1 MARSNLSNQE
11 RSGEMTPQ
19 ESRPYTPPY
28 GTNYPPSP
36 FGIMR
41 RLSDEMDRM
50 FGDFMGPFGNF
61 GQSQQRFGSNA
72 MQANQWANQ
81 WTPPL
86 EVFERNNRFVVRA
99 ELPGMNRKDVR
110 VEIEDDMLT
119 ISGER
124 REEYEENRQGF
135 RHNERRF
142 GRFFRR
148 IPLPEGTEPD
158 EVQASFKN
166 GLLEVEVPLHQPEH
180 RSRQVDIKDEPLT
193 H

>member
-1 MARSNLSNQE
+1 MAKSNFSSQV
-11 RSGEMTPQ
+11 RPTDIGPQ
-19 ESRPYTPPY
+19 ESSPGPYDRQSGSY
-28 GTNYPPSP
+28 FAPSP

-50 FGDFMGPFGNF
+50 FGDFMGGGLGREP
-61 GQSQQRFGSNA
+61 RLGSSM
-72 MQANQWANQ
+72 MQGNQWM
-81 WTPPL
+81 PPV
-86 EVFERNNRFVVRA
+86 EVFERNNRFMVCV
-99 ELPGMNRKDVR
+99 ELPGMSRKDVR
-110 VEIEDDMLT
+110 VEIEDDVLT

-124 REEYEENRQGF
+124 RDEHEETGQGF

-180 RSRQVDIKDEPLT
+180 RSRQVDIKDEPMA